1 MTSTHEQAAA
11 RLRRIFTAQQVAF
24 ARQPSPLIEA
34 RKDALNLLKRQL
46 QRYQDALA
54 EALVQDFGFRAP
66 AETKMLDILPS
77 VLDINHTLR
86 HLRRWMK
93 PSRRHPELLFATNRL
108 EVVYQPKGV
117 VGVIVPWNFPLYL
130 CFGPVAAALAA
141 GNRVMIKMSEALPA
155 TNAVMRRLIGEV
167 FDEDHIAVFGEELED
182 PTAFTALAF
191 DHIVFTGSPA
201 VGRKVMAA
209 AAENLTPVTL
219 ELGGKSPAFVLPDY
233 PLEQAA
239 RSLVFGKGANAG
251 QICVSPDYALVQRGD
266 VAGFVQA
273 AQAAFAQMYGADVAQ
288 NHDYSAVV
296 NDRQFQRITALLDDA
311 RVRGATVTAC
321 GTGAGRKLP
330 LQIVTGVTPDMRLM
344 QEEIFGPVLPIVA
357 YDTLDEAIEQVRAL
371 PRPLALYCYTHD
383 EAARRQVLGRTHSGG
398 VTLNDCA
405 WHIINHDAPFGGTGQ
420 SGMGNYHGEEGFR
433 ELSHA
438 RTVFKRHRFFPVQL
452 FQPPYGTRIQQA
464 VARVFLG
471 HADPAVT
478 AAPMAPAA
486 PSLAPPVAAAALPTP
501 PKQLGVTPQG
511 GPMPGQMM
519 NQPLLISQLLTHAE
533 RHHPE
538 QQVVTR
544 RVEGEIHRI
553 TYRDLARRSR
563 QLARALAGL
572 GMAQGVR
579 VGTLAWNTDRHLELY
594 YAVSGSGA
602 VLHTLNPRLH
612 PDQLAWIAG
621 DAEDRIL
628 CFDLTFLP
636 LVEAVAPRLSGVR
649 HYVLMTDR
657 AHMPTATKLPNLH
670 CYEDLLAAQ
679 DDSFAWPEF
688 DENTASSLCYTSGT
702 TGNPKGVLYSHRST
716 VLHTW
721 ASALPDSL
729 GLSAADAVLPVVPMF
744 HVNGWGLPYSACM
757 VGAKLVLP
765 GPAMDGKSLHDLFES
780 EGVTISAGVPT
791 IWQGL
796 LAHVAGNGLRFSTMQ
811 RTVIGGSACPPAM
824 MRAFEEEY
832 GVRVIHAWGM
842 TELSPIG
849 TIGVLKGAQR
859 ALPEDEQRKIRA
871 KQGRG
876 VFGIDMKIVG
886 PDGQD
891 LPWDGRQSGELM
903 VRGPWVV
910 DRYLN
915 GTVTPLVPDAA
926 GRGWFPTGDVA
937 TIDADGFMQITDRA
951 KDVIKS
957 GGEWIS
963 SIDLENIAMAHPGVA
978 MAACI
983 AVPHPKWDERP
994 ALVVVRKPGAEVT
1007 EAELI
1012 AFFDGKIAKW
1022 WTPDAVVFVDQ
1033 LPIGAT
1039 GKVLKNQLRDTWR
1052 DKLTLALQVAP

>member
-1 MTSTHEQAAA
+1 MTPTHQDAAA
-11 RLRRIFTAQQVAF
+11 RLRQVFALQQAAF
-24 ARQPSPLIEA
+24 ARHPSPLLEA
-34 RKDALNLLKRQL
+34 RKDALKLLKRQL

-54 EALVQDFGFRAP
+54 AALVADFGFRAP
-66 AETKMLDILPS
+66 AETKMLDLLPS
-77 VLDINHTLR
+77 ILDIDHTLR

-93 PSRRHPELLFATNRL
+93 PSRRHTELLFASNRL
-108 EVVYQPKGV
+108 EVQYQPKGV

-130 CFGPVAAALAA
+130 CFGPLAAALAA

-167 FDEDHIAVFGEELED
+167 FDDSEVAVFGEELTD
-182 PTAFTALAF
+182 PTAFTALPF
-191 DHIVFTGSPA
+191 DHIIFTGSPA
-201 VGRKVMAA
+201 VGRKVMEAA
-209 AAENLTPVTL
+209 AAHLTPVTL

-233 PLEQAA
+233 PLDQAA

-251 QICVSPDYALVQRGD
+251 QICVSPDYALVPRADIAAFTEAARQAFATLYGSD
-266 VAGFVQA
+266 VAS
-273 AQAAFAQMYGADVAQ
+273 
-288 NHDYSAVV
+288 NHDYSAIV
-296 NDRQFQRITALLDDA
+296 NDRQFQRIAALLDDA
-311 RVRGATVTAC
+311 RARGATVTAC
-321 GTGAGRKLP
+321 GTGEGRKMA
-330 LQIVTGVTPDMRLM
+330 LQIVTGVTPEMRLM
-344 QEEIFGPVLPIVA
+344 QEEIFGPVLPVVA
-357 YDTLDEAIEQVRAL
+357 YDTLDEAIARVRAL

-383 EAARRQVLGRTHSGG
+383 AAARRRVLGGTHSGG

-438 RTVFKRHRFFPVQL
+438 RTVFKRHRFFPIAL
-452 FQPPYGTRIQQA
+452 FQPPYGNTVQQL
-464 VARVFLG
+464 VSRFYLG
-471 HADPAVT
+471 KADPAAMT
-478 AAPMAPAA
+478 AGAPESPA
-486 PSLAPPVAAAALPTP
+486 LAGPVAATALPKP
-501 PKQLGVTPQG
+501 PHQPDAMPKG
-511 GPMPGQMM
+511 GPMIGQMM
-519 NQPLLISQLLTHAE
+519 QQPLLISSLLTHAE

-544 RVEGEIHRI
+544 RVEGDLHRI
-553 TYRDLARRSR
+553 TYRDLAARSR
-563 QLARALAGL
+563 RLAKALAGL
-572 GMAQGVR
+572 GMAQGTR

-621 DAEDRIL
+621 DADDRIL

-636 LVEAVAPRLSGVR
+636 LVEAVAPRLTGVR
-649 HYVLMTDR
+649 HFVLMTDC
-657 AHMPTATKLPNLH
+657 AHMPAETKIPGLL

-679 DDSFAWPEF
+679 DDRFDWPEF

-744 HVNGWGLPYSACM
+744 HVNAWGLPYSACM

-765 GPAMDGKSLHDLFES
+765 GPAMDGKSLHDLFEA

-791 IWQGL
+791 VWQGL
-796 LAHVAGNGLRFSTMQ
+796 LAHVTGQGLTFSTMR

-824 MRAFEEEY
+824 MSAFEEGH
-832 GVRVIHAWGM
+832 GVQVIHAWGM

-849 TIGVLKGAQR
+849 TIGVLKGHQQ
-859 ALPEDEQRKIRA
+859 ALPEVERRA
-871 KQGRG
+871 TQSKQGRG
-876 VFGIDMKIVG
+876 VYGIDMKIVDAEG
-886 PDGQD
+886 AE
-891 LPWDGRQSGELM
+891 LPWDGQASGELM

-915 GTVTPLVPDAA
+915 GADTPLVADSA
-926 GRGWFPTGDVA
+926 GKGWFPTGDIA
-937 TIDADGFMQITDRA
+937 TIDAEGFMQITDRA

-957 GGEWIS
+957 GGEWIG
-963 SIDLENIAMAHPGVA
+963 SIDLENIAQSHPGVA
-978 MAACI
+978 MAACV
-983 AVPHPKWDERP
+983 AARHPKWDERP
-994 ALVVVRKPGAEVT
+994 LLIAVRKPGATVT
-1007 EAELI
+1007 EAELL

-1022 WTPDAVVFVDQ
+1022 WTPDAVIFVAA
-1033 LPIGAT
+1033 LPLGGT
-1039 GKVLKNQLRDTWR
+1039 GKVLKHQLRDTYR
-1052 DKLTLALQVAP
+1052 DHLLATA